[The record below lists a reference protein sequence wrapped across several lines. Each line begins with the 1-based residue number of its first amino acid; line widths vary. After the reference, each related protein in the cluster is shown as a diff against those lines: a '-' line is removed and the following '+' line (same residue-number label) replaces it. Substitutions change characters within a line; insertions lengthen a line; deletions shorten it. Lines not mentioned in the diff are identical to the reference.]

1 MSPIK
6 RPLAAAGSAVLLAFT
21 LAACGGGAPTD
32 ASKEDFCDAV
42 NSDAN
47 DEEFEKALEDKDGG
61 KLLDL
66 IQEQVDEIE
75 EVGTPEDISDDEREG
90 FEILLEQVDNLS
102 EDDIEQAI
110 NDQKDPF
117 EADLSSDEKKKV
129 DAYNKYETETC
140 S

>member
-47 DEEFEKALEDKDGG
+47 DEEFTKALEDKDGG